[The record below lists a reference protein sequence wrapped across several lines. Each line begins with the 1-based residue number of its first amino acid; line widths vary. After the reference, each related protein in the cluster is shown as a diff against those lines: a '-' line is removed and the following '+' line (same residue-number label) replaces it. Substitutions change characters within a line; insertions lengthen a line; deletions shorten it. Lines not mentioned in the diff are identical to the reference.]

1 MSVTDMK
8 ISIKDIRK
16 EAENELKEER
26 IVTAKRKMKAKLEAI
41 DNAERI
47 LNNLK
52 RELEELE
59 YELSQGI

>member
-26 IVTAKRKMKAKLEAI
+26 MVTAKRKMKAKLEAI